1 MYGLAMELIASIDV
15 VVLADG
21 GREVTANANN
31 QSTDLFWTL
40 RGAGSSSLGVVSR
53 FTTVM
58 NIFHMRQ
65 NAVQVLQLGVYLMHY
80 ILDGF

>member
-53 FTTVM
+53 FTTAK
-58 NIFHMRQ
+58 IFHMRQ

-80 ILDGF
+80 ILDVF